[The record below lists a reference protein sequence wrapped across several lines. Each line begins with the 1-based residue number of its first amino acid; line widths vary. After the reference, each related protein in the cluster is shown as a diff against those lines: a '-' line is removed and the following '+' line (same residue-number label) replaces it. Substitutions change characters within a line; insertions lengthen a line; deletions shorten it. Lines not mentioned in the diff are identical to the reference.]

1 MQCNLLSKVF
11 VAIYKLILIIIISFQ
26 ISSYDFLRFLFI
38 NWNNVF
44 DDEIEARFV
53 GLPPKSQK

>member
-1 MQCNLLSKVF
+1 MQCNLLSNVF
-11 VAIYKLILIIIISFQ
+11 VAIYELILIIIISFQ

-44 DDEIEARFV
+44 DDEIEACSV
-53 GLPPKSQK
+53 VLTPKSRN